1 MDMKITGAY
10 KQYISPPVKINH
22 LQPQTVANVAPRG
35 DKVSLSQ
42 QAEDYKKAFRAIS
55 LAPDVRHE
63 LVESLRDMI
72 TNGKYNISAQDVAAK
87 IFHGLEN

>member
-10 KQYISPPVKINH
+10 KQYISPPVKVNYV
-22 LQPQTVANVAPRG
+22 QPAQVAYAASKG

-42 QAEDYKKAFRAIS
+42 QAEDYKTAFRAINNS
-55 LAPDVRHE
+55 PEIRHE

-72 TNGKYNISAQDVAAK
+72 ANGSYNISAHDVAAR
-87 IFHGLEN
+87 IFHGLED